1 MRATTHR
8 LCVRTAQPT
17 ASWRCSN
24 PFANSGRPRKTF
36 LKIAIRASVPALLL
50 SPSRK
55 PGSLTSLSDRLAD
68 EQGGF
73 HQGAGGVAQQDPV
86 DGEMDVG
93 FQAGAVEIYII
104 IADRLWQAE
113 CLGGSLPAAGELG
126 FGEQGGELVID
137 GP

>member
-24 PFANSGRPRKTF
+24 PFANSRRPRKTF

-50 SPSRK
+50 SPSR
-55 PGSLTSLSDRLAD
+55 
-68 EQGGF
+68 
-73 HQGAGGVAQQDPV
+73 PV
-86 DGEMDVG
+86 DGEMDIC

-113 CLGGSLPAAGELG
+113 CLGGSLPATGELG
-126 FGEQGGELVID
+126 FGEQGRKCKEVLDEGRVD
-137 GP
+137 R